1 VCELPASSEA
11 ELRQILSQTRVIA
24 VVGISANTARPSHR
38 VARFLQSK
46 GYRVVPVNP
55 GLAGQTLLGE
65 KVWPDLAS
73 IPAGMGVDMVDVF
86 RRSDAVPGIVAA
98 ALAHLPGLRTIW
110 MQLGVSHEAAAAQ
123 ARARGVAVVQ
133 DRCPAIEYPRLM
145 AA

>member
-1 VCELPASSEA
+1 MPASSEA

-24 VVGISANTARPSHR
+24 VVGISANSARPSHR

>member
-1 VCELPASSEA
+1 LPASSEA

>member
-1 VCELPASSEA
+1 MPASSEA